1 MHSKTL
7 ENEETV
13 EKVEYKSSETDA
25 AVRLSSVL
33 LMDDQQRIL
42 LVLNKYSHQWT
53 LPESEIRFGES
64 SVKSAKRF
72 MRDDFGVEATI
83 QGCLYVDY
91 SIDRH
96 EGLDQMRTT
105 FFAVL
110 KSPPTDMIDCISPEI
125 GEFCFTSLDELDNFP
140 CELGL
145 YRMMTIMAQ
154 QQQFLPMPK
163 EHEDEPRSL
172 HESL

>member
-1 MHSKTL
+1 MHSSIL
-7 ENEETV
+7 ENEKMV
-13 EKVEYKSSETDA
+13 EKVEYKTSEADA

-53 LPESEIRFGES
+53 LPESEMRCGES
-64 SVKSAKRF
+64 SLKSVKRF
-72 MRDDFGVEATI
+72 LQDDYGIEASI

-110 KSPPTDMIDCISPEI
+110 KSPPSDMIDCISPEV
-125 GEFCFTSLDELDNFP
+125 GEFCFSTVDKLDHFP

-145 YRMMTIMAQ
+145 YRMMTVMAQ
-154 QQQFLPMPK
+154 QQQFLPMPP
-163 EHEDEPRSL
+163 ELEDEMKSL
-172 HESL
+172 HDSL

>member
-1 MHSKTL
+1 MHSNTL

-13 EKVEYKSSETDA
+13 EKVEYKNSEADA

-53 LPESEIRFGES
+53 LPESEIRCGES
-64 SVKSAKRF
+64 SVQSVKRF
-72 MRDDFGVEATI
+72 LEDDFGVEASV

-105 FFAVL
+105 FFAIL
-110 KSPPTDMIDCISPEI
+110 STPPADMIDCISPEI
-125 GEFCFTSLDELDNFP
+125 GEFCFVAVEKLDSFP

-145 YRMMTIMAQ
+145 YRMMMVMAR
-154 QQQFLPMPK
+154 QQQFLPMPT
-163 EHEDEPRSL
+163 EREGEIQSL
-172 HESL
+172 HHSL